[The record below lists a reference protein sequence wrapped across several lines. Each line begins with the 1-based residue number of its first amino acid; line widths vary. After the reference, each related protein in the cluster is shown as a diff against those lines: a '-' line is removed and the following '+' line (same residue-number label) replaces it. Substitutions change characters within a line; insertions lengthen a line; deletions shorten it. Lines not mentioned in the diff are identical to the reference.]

1 MLCMPEGTMSPP
13 LPLFS
18 PPSHSPASSRCPARP
33 SAPSPPPCTAPSPAA
48 GPGCGCNTRWDHQRA
63 PSHKSWDMG
72 SSSTQTPVPTH
83 ALDSAPSLPPLSL
96 CTRGCSRSAVR
107 GGKGTVLGWRGAAG
121 LRAVSEHPGLSL
133 HPPCCSPARRLEK
146 ERNKRREQR
155 ATHPHAQSWISQLQ
169 SPPGST
175 ALFPG
180 ALKVKAGKAEGSVL
194 PSLKV
199 RRANISPYT
208 CGLLQGQH
216 QHRSLQGQ
224 KPADF
229 AATGPKTSSLLSKP
243 EPGGSCSGWFEG
255 TTTTPQAGWP
265 RPFPRHC
272 PHLGLPVGRMAVELL
287 SSS

>member
-1 MLCMPEGTMSPP
+1 MPEGTMSPP
-13 LPLFS
+13 LPHFS
-18 PPSHSPASSRCPARP
+18 PPYNSPASSRCPARP

-63 PSHKSWDMG
+63 PGQKGWDVG
-72 SSSTQTPVPTH
+72 SSSTQTPIPTR
-83 ALDSAPSLPPLSL
+83 ALGSAPSLPPPSL
-96 CTRGCSRSAVR
+96 CTTGCSRSAVR
-107 GGKGTVLGWRGAAG
+107 GGKGTALGWRGAVG

-133 HPPCCSPARRLEK
+133 HPPCYSPARRLEK

-155 ATHPHAQSWISQLQ
+155 ATHPHAQSWTSRLQ
-169 SPPGST
+169 SPPRST

-180 ALKVKAGKAEGSVL
+180 ALKAKAGKAEGSVL

-229 AATGPKTSSLLSKP
+229 AATGPKSSSLLSKP
-243 EPGGSCSGWFEG
+243 EPGGSCSGWFG
-255 TTTTPQAGWP
+255 Y
-265 RPFPRHC
+265 R
-272 PHLGLPVGRMAVELL
+272 
-287 SSS
+287 